1 MAQMR
6 IRLSRLKS
14 GMIIKD
20 NIYSRTGTFL
30 IGAGTVATPDIISLL
45 TKHLIE
51 YVNVE
56 YDLMAHGQSQ
66 TSTITPEQKKIFKE
80 KFCIAEETV
89 SKNLKKMVSN
99 DKDIDVNELLESLNE
114 VVTKAD
120 NTVNLCVL
128 LSKMKEN
135 ASGLY
140 THSVNVALWGRYLQ
154 DGWDTER
161 I

>member
-6 IRLSRLKS
+6 IRLNRLKS

-56 YDLMAHGQSQ
+56 YDLLAHGQSQ

-89 SKNLKKMVSN
+89 
-99 DKDIDVNELLESLNE
+99 
-114 VVTKAD
+114 
-120 NTVNLCVL
+120 
-128 LSKMKEN
+128 
-135 ASGLY
+135 
-140 THSVNVALWGRYLQ
+140 
-154 DGWDTER
+154 
-161 I
+161 

>member
-51 YVNVE
+51 YV
-56 YDLMAHGQSQ
+56 
-66 TSTITPEQKKIFKE
+66 
-80 KFCIAEETV
+80 C
-89 SKNLKKMVSN
+89 
-99 DKDIDVNELLESLNE
+99 
-114 VVTKAD
+114 
-120 NTVNLCVL
+120 
-128 LSKMKEN
+128 
-135 ASGLY
+135 
-140 THSVNVALWGRYLQ
+140 
-154 DGWDTER
+154 
-161 I
+161 